1 MFCSS
6 CCMLW
11 RHPAG
16 CDNSSVSP
24 NILWLLTL
32 NICEKLQCHFFSLI
46 VLLSGEINIFHNRVN
61 VPFRHSSLCWRPG
74 SCPFVGRVRHFR
86 VALLP
91 CSCQTLG
98 FVLTASALYFCH
110 RLPVYLLGLNF
121 DSHQRPIKVKERL
134 CWGKDDVIMNCG
146 LCCNQID
153 WNGGVS
159 EYTTLLY
166 SRGAQSCIWRSTFLQ
181 SFFQYCSNTPVCS
194 LLKNPRVGGWI
205 WILLEL
211 WSAEVRLGILGV
223 EWQEGILW
231 RETMKRIGKW
241 HRTLSDADPIPSE
254 HPDSMR

>member
-86 VALLP
+86 VALLS

-110 RLPVYLLGLNF
+110 LLPVYLLGLNF
-121 DSHQRPIKVKERL
+121 ESHQRPIKVKEHL
-134 CWGKDDVIMNCG
+134 CWGNDDVLSWIVACVVIKLIEMVVYLNVL
-146 LCCNQID
+146 LCYIA
-153 WNGGVS
+153 GVLNPAS
-159 EYTTLLY
+159 GDPPTCKV
-166 SRGAQSCIWRSTFLQ
+166 S
-181 SFFQYCSNTPVCS
+181 SNTA
-194 LLKNPRVGGWI
+194 L
-205 WILLEL
+205 ILL
-211 WSAEVRLGILGV
+211 SAVF
-223 EWQEGILW
+223 
-231 RETMKRIGKW
+231 
-241 HRTLSDADPIPSE
+241 
-254 HPDSMR
+254 